1 MDGFSDL
8 DVFNIIKK
16 LKDHSFVFKP
26 VSRLYMKKSDG
37 NARPLGIPSPKD
49 KIILKAMSMVL
60 ERIYEPVFL
69 NTNHGFRP
77 GRGTH
82 SALESI
88 TK

>member
-1 MDGFSDL
+1 MY
-8 DVFNIIKK
+8 I
-16 LKDHSFVFKP
+16 
-26 VSRLYMKKSDG
+26 KKSDG
-37 NARPLGIPSPKD
+37 KERPLGIPSPKD

-60 ERIYEPVFL
+60 ERVYEPVFL

-77 GRGTH
+77 NRGTH